1 MKTLAKTLSLSIV
14 AALISG
20 CSSVT
25 DVVPDE
31 KVLNV
36 NGNTYEIL
44 DVDYRG
50 IFGSENSLK
59 SSVIAQADKFLEMFY
74 IYFQGEERKQNYSL
88 AKMPVYKSIKAL
100 EKCILANAPLCPRMG
115 SVGSTY
121 LGDGDVDN
129 AVKWFNITAK
139 SGHGDS
145 AFMLALLNIDGK
157 FLPKNPTQ
165 AKKYYKQAFDIHMK
179 NRDLA
184 AAKEVNDHYKESLN
198 DNRGLNY

>member
-1 MKTLAKTLSLSIV
+1 MKTLVKTLSLSIV

-59 SSVIAQADKFLEMFY
+59 SSVITQADKFAKSQGMVASPLSARIHRVGILGDWAWFY
-74 IYFQGEERKQNYSL
+74 YKFNLVSPGTPDSYRNFTDIKIIRDARLAPEFYSERNQINEGEEKKDIYSEIKKLDSLRKEGLITNEEFESKKQQ
-88 AKMPVYKSIKAL
+88 
-100 EKCILANAPLCPRMG
+100 IL
-115 SVGSTY
+115 SS
-121 LGDGDVDN
+121 
-129 AVKWFNITAK
+129 K
-139 SGHGDS
+139 
-145 AFMLALLNIDGK
+145 
-157 FLPKNPTQ
+157 
-165 AKKYYKQAFDIHMK
+165 
-179 NRDLA
+179 
-184 AAKEVNDHYKESLN
+184 
-198 DNRGLNY
+198 